1 MTPSGQTLSIDPASA
16 ETEGIARFPRL
27 AIVSGIVNALLAAW
41 LLMMWHN
48 SFQLPPAALFLPALA
63 YVACSTL
70 LAAAGARY
78 YWRQAKFRSSFTQQE
93 LMLTWATAWVW
104 MPAIVLFL
112 RRDFIWAPLL
122 AALAAALPACSMQWL
137 RTKAERVHPSDTI
150 GQPVPQPIFAATL
163 QPIPWDWHGLII
175 AICVYATCAS
185 FFDGDTPL
193 ACIIAAAGAFLFAQ
207 RHAVAWNGRAEVLSS
222 SRRSQT
228 RLIWSALLA
237 ILVTALALIPGQ
249 QSSGGFGILPVAAK
263 STKTTK
269 KPDIT
274 EPGGLGSYHSV
285 ILWPQKPE
293 KQLIVPPDLLN
304 AAPLT
309 QPQTIHFSGEY
320 WYFEA
325 PAEEPG
331 PNAHTAHGNPMDVSI
346 HTLNTRPLMMQAHQ
360 KLAKPI
366 PLSTVRAIDIT
377 MLNRD
382 NDPGILS
389 IGVFL
394 TDSAASDYKGGLD
407 LGLQPLTSTQPDHF
421 AVKTVPVSEKLH
433 FVIPAQ
439 SRQHRFDGITVMI
452 LPAANRMHSGARVA
466 IDHFDLVPR

>member
-1 MTPSGQTLSIDPASA
+1 VTPSGQTLSIDPASVD
-16 ETEGIARFPRL
+16 TVGVARFPRL
-27 AIVSGIVNALLAAW
+27 AIISGIVNALLAAW

-48 SFQLPPAALFLPALA
+48 SFRLPLAALLLIALA
-63 YVACSTL
+63 YVTCSAL
-70 LAAAGARY
+70 LAAAGARL
-78 YWRQAKFRSSFTQQE
+78 YWLEAKFRSSFTQQE
-93 LMLTWATAWVW
+93 LMLTWAAAWVW

-122 AALAAALPACSMQWL
+122 AALAAALPARSTQWL
-137 RTKAERVHPSDTI
+137 RTKAERSIPSGNS
-150 GQPVPQPIFAATL
+150 GQPAPQPIFAATL
-163 QPIPWDWHGLII
+163 QPVPWDWHGLII
-175 AICVYATCAS
+175 AICIYAACAS
-185 FFDGDTPL
+185 FADGDTPL
-193 ACIIAAAGAFLFAQ
+193 ACIIAAAGAFFFAQ
-207 RHAVAWNGRAEVLSS
+207 RHAAAWDGRAELLSS
-222 SRRSQT
+222 SRRAQM

-237 ILVTALALIPGQ
+237 IVVTALALLPGQ
-249 QSSGGFGILPVAAK
+249 QAGAGFGLLSVAAK
-263 STKTTK
+263 SAKAAK
-269 KPDIT
+269 KSDVT

-285 ILWPQKPE
+285 ILWPDKPQ
-293 KQLIVPPDLLN
+293 KQLILPPDLLN

-309 QPQTIHFSGEY
+309 QPQTIRFSGEY

-331 PNAHTAHGNPMDVSI
+331 PNAHTAHGNPLDVSI

-366 PLSTVRAIDIT
+366 RLSTVRTIDVT

-389 IGVFL
+389 IGVVL
-394 TDSAASDYKGGLD
+394 TDSASDTKTGLD
-407 LGLQPLTSTQPDHF
+407 LGLQPLASTQPDHF
-421 AVKTVPVSEKLH
+421 TMKTAPVSEKLH

-452 LPAANRMHSGARVA
+452 RAAANRIHSGARVA
-466 IDHFDLVPR
+466 VDHFDLVPR